1 MICFAALDLVLR
13 EFRAGMMRIT
23 FVVEIVDMNPDDRAA
38 DLSGF
43 GIPPH
48 PISNPESFSHL
59 RLPCRTDPSRDDSL
73 VTINCVSRFYRG
85 NFEIARWRLSPVG
98 RDRTDGVVLA
108 CALVEQPR
116 YPSRFSRSSLAAD
129 PITRADAGPS
139 DPA

>member
-1 MICFAALDLVLR
+1 MICLAALDLVLWQ
-13 EFRAGMMRIT
+13 FRAGMMRMT
-23 FVVEIVDMNPDDRAA
+23 FIVEIGDMNPDDRAA

-48 PISNPESFSHL
+48 PISNPESFSHP

-85 NFEIARWRLSPVG
+85 NFEIARRRLSPMG
-98 RDRTDGVVLA
+98 RDRADGVVLA
-108 CALVEQPR
+108 CALVGPR
-116 YPSRFSRSSLAAD
+116 WYPSRFSRSSLAAD
-129 PITRADAGPS
+129 PLSRADAGPS